1 MENLTAEKRQSI
13 VDTRE
18 PLGIRQPL
26 VRAGWREK
34 ALPCGDMQFYDSCSE
49 VVLVERKTVKQFL
62 IDLSSGQ
69 LQRQARLLAEAS
81 QFPILLIEGHW
92 TVDSQGYL
100 PDGYHTWEQAWNA
113 LQSLQD
119 IGCRLQLTSSLEHTI
134 ERIFQLKEYYEKAYH
149 SSVAR
154 HPSGD
159 SRISVLSHIHGID
172 KAKSER
178 ILEALPTLQQV
189 ANAAIEQLIEIDG
202 VGPKLAQRIYQ
213 FFRDSKKR
221 VSSG

>member
-1 MENLTAEKRQSI
+1 MENQTADKRQSI

-18 PLGIRQPL
+18 PVEIRQPL

-34 ALPCGDMQFYDSCSE
+34 ALPCGDMQFYDSCGE
-49 VVLVERKTVKQFL
+49 VVLVERKKINQF
-62 IDLSSGQ
+62 ITDMMSGQ
-69 LQRQARLLAEAS
+69 LQRQCRMIAEATI
-81 QFPILLIEGHW
+81 FPWLFIEGNPTLIGSELYRRHI
-92 TVDSQGYL
+92 TKKQYRNAKASIQDS
-100 PDGYHTWEQAWNA
+100 
-113 LQSLQD
+113 
-119 IGCRLQLTSSLEHTI
+119 GCRIEYTNDIEDTV

-172 KAKSER
+172 KTKSEK
-178 ILEALPTLQQV
+178 ILEILPTLQQV
-189 ANAAIEQLIEIDG
+189 ANAAIEQLMEIDG

-213 FFRDSKKR
+213 FFRDSKKQ
-221 VSSG
+221 VSSS